1 MYEVAVCD
9 DVPLDRK
16 LLIKEIGRIK
26 KYNSDLRFH
35 EYNYGINL
43 LADMEYIRFS
53 IIFLDIQLE
62 GIDGEQTAEE
72 IRKRD
77 DSVVLVFYTGY
88 AEPTPHSIEVQPY
101 RFIKKNMAEKDRLKY
116 IEDSLEKMISVS
128 EMPGLV
134 AKVDGAKIVLRPDD
148 IVYIEKYKKT
158 VKVHISKNA
167 MQKFHIAQ
175 DMDSMP
181 EIRISDKLETLYHML
196 QPYGF
201 GYPHDSYIINFK
213 YMVFCSENEIKLEGF
228 PDMVFRVTRSKAL
241 EFNKQKRG
249 FFTSKYRGK

>member
-134 AKVDGAKIVLRPDD
+134 AKVDA
-148 IVYIEKYKKT
+148 
-158 VKVHISKNA
+158 
-167 MQKFHIAQ
+167 QKLF
-175 DMDSMP
+175 
-181 EIRISDKLETLYHML
+181 
-196 QPYGF
+196 
-201 GYPHDSYIINFK
+201 
-213 YMVFCSENEIKLEGF
+213 
-228 PDMVFRVTRSKAL
+228 
-241 EFNKQKRG
+241 
-249 FFTSKYRGK
+249 